1 MTEHQMNTGQILIG
15 DALETLRTLPD
26 GSVHCCV
33 TSPPYWGLRDYGT
46 ASWEGGDAGCDHKS
60 AKKKTRY
67 DYSLASSPIQDGKR
81 TGTDAAI
88 GSWMDQCSTCG
99 ARRIDAQLG
108 LEPTPEAFVAKMV
121 EIFAEVRRV
130 LRDDGTLWLN
140 LGDSY
145 AANGISGL
153 DIQGD
158 TSTVGKANP
167 RSHHKK
173 VVPPGLKP
181 KDLCG
186 IPWRVALALQADGWY
201 LRSDIIWS
209 KPNPM
214 PESVTDRPTKAHEY
228 IFLLTK
234 RPRYYYDA
242 EAIRED
248 GSGRD
253 WLAAGG
259 NLVGA
264 GTHKCNDGYRDNKA
278 GRSSEGE
285 RYGRNKRTVWT
296 VATRPFKGAHF
307 ATFSP
312 KLIEPCIL
320 AGVPERCCAECGAP
334 WERVVKRTSEIDTS
348 AKGSR
353 FDKGK
358 TGGRDG
364 GDRTQPGERF
374 ITRTTGHRPTCKCNG
389 ATTAGTV
396 LDPFGGA
403 GTTGLVAKWNR
414 RHYIL
419 IELNPEYADMA
430 RERIATETDIEPEAI
445 VAGQSVKQLDMLGE
459 AV

>member
-1 MTEHQMNTGQILIG
+1 MMPYVSVVDGTREFNQTCHFTFTILLLSQTVNCGQTSIIWFCSVKRATILFIQGKTQNVNTYLKNDIPKHLQKYFVP
-15 DALETLRTLPD
+15 AE
-26 GSVHCCV
+26 
-33 TSPPYWGLRDYGT
+33 
-46 ASWEGGDAGCDHKS
+46 
-60 AKKKTRY
+60 
-67 DYSLASSPIQDGKR
+67 
-81 TGTDAAI
+81 
-88 GSWMDQCSTCG
+88 
-99 ARRIDAQLG
+99 LG
-108 LEPTPEAFVAKMV
+108 LEPTPEEYVAKMV
-121 EIFAEVRRV
+121 EIFREVRRV

-181 KDLCG
+181 KDLIG

-201 LRSDIIWS
+201 LRSDIIWH

-242 EAIRED
+242 EAIKENSCGVWNSANDWAARQNETAPELAKGADREKQRTR
-248 GSGRD
+248 GY
-253 WLAAGG
+253 
-259 NLVGA
+259 
-264 GTHKCNDGYRDNKA
+264 GTHHSNEDRT
-278 GRSSEGE
+278 
-285 RYGRNKRTVWT
+285 GRNRRTVWT
-296 VATRPFKGAHF
+296 VATHSFSGAHF
-307 ATFSP
+307 ATFPP